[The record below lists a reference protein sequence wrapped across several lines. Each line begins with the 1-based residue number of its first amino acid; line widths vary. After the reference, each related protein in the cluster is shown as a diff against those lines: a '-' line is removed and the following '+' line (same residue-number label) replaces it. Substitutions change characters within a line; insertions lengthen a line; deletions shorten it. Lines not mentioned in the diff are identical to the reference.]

1 MEELPSPHHMEA
13 LCSSEH
19 CGDANWPG
27 GLLEEDM
34 DVNLFDFAMDL
45 NEGVDLFGQSAGGI
59 EARGGPASVQHAG
72 PQVSVQRA
80 SKETIRIERT
90 RERNRRSQARY
101 RQKAKVRTKEYT
113 MFLQARY

>member
-45 NEGVDLFGQSAGGI
+45 NA
-59 EARGGPASVQHAG
+59 
-72 PQVSVQRA
+72 VSY
-80 SKETIRIERT
+80 THLT
-90 RERNRRSQARY
+90 LPT
-101 RQKAKVRTKEYT
+101 KA
-113 MFLQARY
+113 